1 MDSHE
6 LEGMQKWFTEY
17 CRSFYSDDP
26 ADQRNIVLKEEHTA
40 NVCRNMDE
48 IAESLSLPPEDRSL
62 AAAVALF
69 HDVGRFPQYRRY
81 RTFRDSIST
90 NHAALGAKVLI
101 ENNVLNAAS
110 DRDRNIVVRSVAL
123 HNVFSLP
130 KRLDEETRLFTRMVR
145 DADKLDIWSIFI
157 DYFAAPEEE
166 RAGAAALG
174 LPDTPAYSAAV
185 LDALLRREMVDLS
198 LLATLND
205 FRLLQLAWIF
215 DLNFPRSFAILR
227 ERAYIDRLAA
237 FLPEDPEIDRAVDAV
252 RQYVEESLGT
262 RS

>member
-1 MDSHE
+1 MDGNE
-6 LEGMQKWFTEY
+6 FDRLKQWFSEY

-26 ADQRNIVLKEEHTA
+26 ADQKNIVLKEEHTE

-48 IAESLSLPPEDRSL
+48 ISRSL
-62 AAAVALF
+62 RLSDGDTALAGTVALF

-101 ENNVLNAAS
+101 ENNVLGQS
-110 DRDRNIVVRSVAL
+110 SGRDREVVVRSVAL

-130 KRLDEETRLFTRMVR
+130 ERIDEEILLFTRMVR
-145 DADKLDIWSIFI
+145 DADKLDIWRIFI
-157 DYFAAPEEE
+157 DYYATPEED
-166 RAGAAALG
+166 RPGAAALG
-174 LPDTPAYSAAV
+174 LPDSPGYSAGV
-185 LDALLRREMVDLS
+185 LASLLRGEMVNLS
-198 LLATLND
+198 LLTTLND

-215 DLNFPRSFAILR
+215 DLNFPRSFEILR
-227 ERAYIDRLAA
+227 ERAYIDGLAA
-237 FLPEDPEIDRAVDAV
+237 FLPGDPEIERAVTAV
-252 RQYVEESLGT
+252 RHFVDEKLGN

>member
-1 MDSHE
+1 MDNQE
-6 LEGMQKWFTEY
+6 LEGLKKWFTEY
-17 CRSFYSDDP
+17 CRSFYSEDP

-40 NVCRNMDE
+40 NVCSNMDE
-48 IAESLSLPPEDRSL
+48 IAGSLGLSPEDRAL

-69 HDVGRFPQYRRY
+69 HDVGRFPQYQRY

-101 ENNVLNAAS
+101 GNNVLKASS

-130 KRLDEETRLFTRMVR
+130 ERLDEETRLFTRMVR

-157 DYFAAPEEE
+157 DYYAAPEEE

-174 LPDTPAYSAAV
+174 LPDTPAYSPNV
-185 LDALLRREMVDLS
+185 LAS
-198 LLATLND
+198 LLARKWWTSLCS
-205 FRLLQLAWIF
+205 
-215 DLNFPRSFAILR
+215 PR
-227 ERAYIDRLAA
+227 
-237 FLPEDPEIDRAVDAV
+237 
-252 RQYVEESLGT
+252 
-262 RS
+262 

>member
-1 MDSHE
+1 MDSRE
-6 LEGMQKWFTEY
+6 LEGPKKWFTEY

-26 ADQRNIVLKEEHTA
+26 ADQKNIVLKEVHTA
-40 NVCRNMDE
+40 NVCRNMDD
-48 IAESLSLPPEDRSL
+48 IAGSLGLSEEDRAL

-101 ENNVLNAAS
+101 ENSVLNAAS

-130 KRLDEETRLFTRMVR
+130 DRLDEETRLFTRMVR

-157 DYFAAPEEE
+157 DYFAAPEKE

-174 LPDTPAYSAAV
+174 LPDTPAYSPGV
-185 LDALLRREMVDLS
+185 LAALLRGEMVDLS

-215 DLNFPRSFAILR
+215 DLNFPRSLETLR

-237 FLPEDPEIDRAVDAV
+237 FLPTDPEIGRAVDAV
-252 RQYVEESLGT
+252 KQYVEEHLGT